1 MPLHVISILQE
12 YLDIAKRYDLHPV
25 SLAIGIG
32 LIVFFYIFGCAN
44 PVLCDDFI
52 VQSFA

>member
-25 SLAIGIG
+25 SLAIG

-44 PVLCDDFI
+44 PALVCDDFT